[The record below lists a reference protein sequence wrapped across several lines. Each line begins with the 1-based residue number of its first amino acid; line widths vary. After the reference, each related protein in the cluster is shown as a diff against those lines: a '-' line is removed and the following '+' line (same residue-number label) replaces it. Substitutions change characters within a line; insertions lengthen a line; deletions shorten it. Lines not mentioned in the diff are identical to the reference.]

1 MNYTFSFKRF
11 WLLVRRHGAENLKVY
26 AISWGVISLF
36 ILFFCILSSDG
47 GSLYTGWF
55 AILFFLTGCVLASN
69 IFGQWADFGRSSTYL
84 LLPATTTEKFMSG
97 LFYSIVIFIPVF
109 TLLYFLTG
117 YLFFS
122 VLHPAVT
129 VSDIIKGGMNRNVA
143 TFVVRIF
150 VDFIL
155 ALLLLQSVSLICA
168 AAFKKR
174 QFIISSFLL
183 VLLLWIYLGGINYMI
198 STLAKTVY
206 LDTKFLP
213 FMDYGFAYDNNSTW
227 ASFHFN
233 HLIYRLNYVI
243 WIMITGLLYLSA
255 WFKLRE
261 REL

>member
-1 MNYTFSFKRF
+1 MNHTFRFKRF
-11 WLLVRRHGAENLKVY
+11 WLLVRLHGAENLQVY

-55 AILFFLTGCVLASN
+55 AILFFLTGSLLASTV
-69 IFGQWADFGRSSTYL
+69 FGQWSDFGRSSTFL
-84 LLPATTTEKFMSG
+84 LLPATTTEKFMAG
-97 LFYSIVIFIPVF
+97 LFYCIVIFIPVF
-109 TLLYFLTG
+109 TLLYFITG

-129 VSDIIKGGMNRNVA
+129 VSDIIKGGMNRTVA
-143 TFVVRIF
+143 IFVVRMF

-174 QFIISSFLL
+174 QFIISSLLL
-183 VLLLWIYLGGINYMI
+183 VILLWIYLGGINYMI
-198 STLAKTVY
+198 STLAKTTY

-233 HLIYRLNYVI
+233 HQIYHMNYLIWSVTI
-243 WIMITGLLYLSA
+243 CMLYLSA